1 MLRYERPL
9 IGVAI
14 CLAALAGFV
23 DAIGFLQLG
32 GFFVSF
38 MSGNMTR
45 LGVGLATGSGQASI
59 AAGLVLSFIVGAMG
73 ATLIAHATPRWRKP
87 AVLGMVTLLLLAAV
101 LAHHFASDYAALLL
115 TAGAMGAENGVFQRE
130 GEVSIG
136 LTYMTGTIVRF
147 SQRAALAFVGGDRW
161 AWVPHLLLW
170 GSFLAGVLGGAH
182 AYLLFGLNAL
192 WIAIAASTAL
202 TAALWE
208 IVRHR

>member
-9 IGVAI
+9 VGVAI

-45 LGVGLATGSGQASI
+45 LGVGLATDNGQARL
-59 AAGLVLSFIVGAMG
+59 AAHLVLSFVGGAMG

-87 AVLGMVTLLLLAAV
+87 AVLGAVTLLLLAAV
-101 LAHHFASDYAALLL
+101 SAHYLAMDHAALLL
-115 TAGAMGAENGVFQRE
+115 IAGAMGAENGVFQRE

-147 SQRAALAFVGGDRW
+147 SQRVALACVGGDRW
-161 AWVPHLLLW
+161 GWVPHLLLW
-170 GSFLAGVLGGAH
+170 GSFLTGVIGGAR
-182 AYLLFGLNAL
+182 AYLSLGLDAL
-192 WIAIAASTAL
+192 WIAIIASAGL
-202 TAALWE
+202 TVTLWG
-208 IVRHR
+208 IVRQR

>member
-14 CLAALAGFV
+14 SLAALAGFV

-45 LGVGLATGSGQASI
+45 LGVGLATDNGQARL
-59 AAGLVLSFIVGAMG
+59 AASLVLSFAAGAMG
-73 ATLIAHATPRWRKP
+73 AALIAHRTPRWRKP
-87 AVLGMVTLLLLAAV
+87 AVLGAVTLLLLAAI
-101 LAHHFASDYAALLL
+101 LMHRQMLDHAALLL
-115 TAGAMGAENGVFQRE
+115 IAGAMGAENGVFQRE

-147 SQRAALAFVGGDRW
+147 SQRVALACVGGDRW
-161 AWVPHLLLW
+161 GWLPHLLLW
-170 GSFLAGVLGGAH
+170 GSFLAGVLAGGR
-182 AYLLFGLNAL
+182 AYLSLGLDAL
-192 WIAIAASTAL
+192 WIAIAASAGL
-202 TAALWE
+202 TVALWE
-208 IVRHR
+208 IVRRR